1 MAGFHDNALTNPWP
15 AMAVGPQGVVNSYQ
29 ALSLPPEVRVDR
41 RVAKKLLLEQGAPT
55 AADKRIIQDGVDDLH
70 WIAALKPTNIG
81 VPAFRDEIRDY
92 GEIAVLTVALRPAA
106 KARLTELI
114 HRAIPYPVFL
124 VSTQGE
130 TVTLTLAHK
139 RFSQGEA
146 GKVVLDGGMV
156 GITLLADSP
165 LDTAFMAS
173 LAPDAQAVAN
183 LHTLYQGWMERIEA
197 LAAARITGQFMPPES
212 PERTLVRRAALDEH
226 TRLEREMVRLRSQA
240 GKEKQLN
247 RRVEL
252 NLEMGGLRKELEKV
266 MEKLRRG
273 SHVG

>member
-1 MAGFHDNALTNPWP
+1 MAG
-15 AMAVGPQGVVNSYQ
+15 AVAGTGTENEAVSVAAILQ
-29 ALSLPPEVRVDR
+29 ALSLPPEVRVDK

-70 WIAALKPTNIG
+70 WSAALKPTNIG
-81 VPAFRDEIRDY
+81 VHAFRDEIRDY

-146 GKVVLDGGMV
+146 GKVVLDGEMV
-156 GITLLADSP
+156 GTTLLESA

-173 LAPDAQAVAN
+173 LALDTQAAAN
-183 LHTLYQGWMERIEA
+183 LYTLYQGWLERIES

-212 PERTLVRRAALDEH
+212 PERAMERRAALEEH
-226 TRLEREMVRLRSQA
+226 ARLERVMVRLRSQA

-247 RRVEL
+247 RRVAL
-252 NLEMGGLRKELEKV
+252 NLEIKRLEERLNSLV
-266 MEKLRRG
+266 NTL
-273 SHVG
+273 

>member
-1 MAGFHDNALTNPWP
+1 MSVAAIL
-15 AMAVGPQGVVNSYQ
+15 Q
-29 ALSLPPEVRVDR
+29 ALSLPPEVRVDK

-92 GEIAVLTVALRPAA
+92 GEISVLTVALRPAA

-114 HRAIPYPVFL
+114 QRAIPYPVFL
-124 VSTQGE
+124 VSTQGK

-146 GKVVLDGGMV
+146 GKVVLDGEMV
-156 GITLLADSP
+156 GTTLLESS

-173 LAPDAQAVAN
+173 LALNAQAAAN
-183 LHTLYQGWMERIEA
+183 LHTLYQGWMDRIES
-197 LAAARITGQFMPPES
+197 LAVARITGYFELPES
-212 PERTLVRRAALDEH
+212 SEQASARRAALEEH
-226 TRLEREMVRLRSQA
+226 ARLEREMVRLRAQA

-252 NLEMGGLRKELEKV
+252 NLKMGGLRTELGKM

-273 SHVG
+273 NHAG

>member
-1 MAGFHDNALTNPWP
+1 
-15 AMAVGPQGVVNSYQ
+15 
-29 ALSLPPEVRVDR
+29 VDR

-81 VPAFRDEIRDY
+81 VSAFRDGTRDY

-106 KARLTELI
+106 KARSLELI

-124 VSTQGE
+124 VSTQGK

-146 GKVVLDGGMV
+146 GKVVLDGEMV
-156 GITLLADSP
+156 GIRLLADSS

-173 LAPDAQAVAN
+173 LVLDAQVAAN
-183 LHTLYQGWMERIEA
+183 LHILYQGWMDRIEA
-197 LAAARITGQFMPPES
+197 LAAARITGYFAPPES
-212 PERTLVRRAALDEH
+212 SEQATVRRTALEEH
-226 TRLEREMVRLRSQA
+226 ARLEREIVRLRAQA
-240 GKEKQLN
+240 GKERQLN

-252 NLEMGGLRKELEKV
+252 NLKMGVLQTEMGKV

-273 SHVG
+273 NHAG

>member
-1 MAGFHDNALTNPWP
+1 MSGGALLE
-15 AMAVGPQGVVNSYQ
+15 

-55 AADKRIIQDGVDDLH
+55 VADKRIIQDGVEDLH

-81 VPAFRDEIRDY
+81 VPAFRDETRDY
-92 GEIAVLTVALRPAA
+92 GEIAVLTVVLRPAA
-106 KARLTELI
+106 KARLLELI

-124 VSTQGE
+124 VSSQGK

-156 GITLLADSP
+156 GTTLLESA

-173 LAPDAQAVAN
+173 LALNAQSAAN
-183 LHTLYQGWMERIEA
+183 LHTLYQGWMDRIES

-212 PERTLVRRAALDEH
+212 QNRTVARRAALDEH
-226 TRLEREMVRLRSQA
+226 ARLEREIVRLRSQA

-247 RRVEL
+247 RQVEL
-252 NLEMGGLRKELEKV
+252 NLEIKRIESQLSL
-266 MEKLRRG
+266 LIP
-273 SHVG
+273 SL

>member
-1 MAGFHDNALTNPWP
+1 MSRIALLE
-15 AMAVGPQGVVNSYQ
+15 

-41 RVAKKLLLEQGAPT
+41 RVAKKMLEQGANT

-81 VPAFRDEIRDY
+81 VPAFRDETRDY
-92 GEIAVLTVALRPAA
+92 GEIAVLTMALRPAA

-139 RFSQGEA
+139 RFSLGDA

-156 GITLLADSP
+156 GITLLADSS

-173 LAPDAQAVAN
+173 LTLDAQAAAN
-183 LHTLYQGWMERIEA
+183 LHTLYQGWMDRTEA
-197 LAAARITGQFMPPES
+197 LAAARITGQFMPLKS
-212 PERTLVRRAALDEH
+212 PERTLVRRAALEEH
-226 TRLEREMVRLRSQA
+226 VRLEREMAGLRVQA

-247 RRVEL
+247 RQVAL
-252 NLEMGGLRKELEKV
+252 NLGIKRLEERLNSLV
-266 MEKLRRG
+266 NTL
-273 SHVG
+273 